1 MKWSA
6 GRVHEI
12 MRGMRSRRGGFR
24 VSADTAPLVVRAL
37 EFYYAHLDRQGREQP
52 DYRVIEQFTRGP
64 ELRDIATAWDLEIA
78 LGAFEAAARQWPTS
92 PIVLR
97 DQQTVLKRSGPE

>member
-12 MRGMRSRRGGFR
+12 KRGMRSRHGGFR

-37 EFYYAHLDRQGREQP
+37 EFYYAHLDRQGRELP
-52 DYRVIEQFTRGP
+52 DYRVIEQFSRGP
-64 ELRDIATAWDLEIA
+64 ILREIATAWDLEIA
-78 LGAFEAAARQWPTS
+78 VGAFEAAARQWPTS
-92 PIVLR
+92 PIVCA
-97 DQQTVLKRSGPE
+97 TSKPF